1 MNQQL
6 KTPTLSTAWRPFRKA
21 YAFFEEVKVEFWKI
35 QWTEKEE
42 LRTSAQVVVVAT
54 FVLGMII
61 YLADLVIQRLLGGL
75 EGIFQW
81 LVG

>member
-1 MNQQL
+1 MVLQQ
-6 KTPTLSTAWRPFRKA
+6 KTSRSVTVSKPFKKA
-21 YAFFEEVKVEFWKI
+21 YAFFEDVKSEFWKI

-42 LRTSAQVVVVAT
+42 LRTSAKIVVVAT

-61 YLADLVIQRLLGGL
+61 YVADLVIQRLLNGL